1 MTKPWRNITT
11 IWSDKKNCVFVFIS
25 VNLTRDG
32 TVEDKEFANYYFEAA
47 GHLIMDEGFNAYNPI
62 VTCDKLL
69 DYPSLCLALGRE
81 KSVGGSMPTDIDVA
95 YQFLKMAERG
105 YQRNLANG
113 QTMYQ
118 KAFEAVEKM
127 LADSQYDPVREEVDA
142 LLEESD

>member
-25 VNLTRDG
+25 VNLTRDS
-32 TVEDKEFANYYFEAA
+32 T
-47 GHLIMDEGFNAYNPI
+47 
-62 VTCDKLL
+62 
-69 DYPSLCLALGRE
+69 
-81 KSVGGSMPTDIDVA
+81 VA